1 MLTLIFSLIGYFLI
15 AILVKSYYKL
25 HRFKDPS
32 DIMPEEPYFVGVGWP
47 IYLIYR
53 LVAWPLIAGSRFVE
67 KQMTKAEKK
76 EPKVRVS
83 IPVRDRDLEEAEEEV
98 ESMLSKERSL

>member
-1 MLTLIFSLIGYFLI
+1 MLTAFLSLIGYFVI

-25 HRFKDPS
+25 HRWEDRL
-32 DIMPEEPYFVGVGWP
+32 MPEEPYFIGLGWP

-53 LVAWPLIAGSRFVE
+53 LVAWPLITGSRFVE
-67 KQMTKAEKK
+67 KQMTRAEK
-76 EPKVRVS
+76 EEAPKVRVS
-83 IPVRDRDLEEAEEEV
+83 EPVRDRDLEEAEEEV